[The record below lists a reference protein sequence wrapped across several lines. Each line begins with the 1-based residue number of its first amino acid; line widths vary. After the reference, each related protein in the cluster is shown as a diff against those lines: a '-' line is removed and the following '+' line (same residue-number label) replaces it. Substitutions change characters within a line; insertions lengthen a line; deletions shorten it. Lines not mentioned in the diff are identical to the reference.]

1 MSKIDYTDYL
11 DCMDGTEVWSLC
23 EEMTVTQTALYL
35 SGHNPS
41 FGADIVESQIDL
53 ERPKNYD
60 PIKQIIVGGLRRG
73 EIKGHL
79 VPLYGCDAGGSR
91 SPIDHSIDPDRSIVD
106 MDSVQIFLEA
116 RGLKLASRARKSRL
130 PDKLRAGL
138 DAFLATESTPLRG
151 KTRKQVLT
159 DWLKQNAAEY
169 RLVDDRGKP
178 ITHSI
183 DEIARVAN
191 PDPAGGAP
199 RTPGS

>member
-1 MSKIDYTDYL
+1 
-11 DCMDGTEVWSLC
+11 
-23 EEMTVTQTALYL
+23 MTVTQAALYL

-60 PIKQIIVGGLRRG
+60 PIKQIILGGLRRG

-91 SPIDHSIDPDRSIVD
+91 SPIDHSIDPEPVD
-106 MDSVQIFLEA
+106 DDMNSVQIFLEA

-130 PDKLRAGL
+130 PDKLRASK
-138 DAFLATESTPLRG
+138 DAFLAGLKSIPLRG

-169 RLVDDRGKP
+169 GLVDDRDKP

-199 RTPGS
+199 ERPEVKTV